1 MMRPADPRLLLLVM
15 LGLAGL
21 LAQPAAAAEW
31 TAEPAAN
38 QFGAG
43 RQRFSYTI
51 NPGSDAKDGVVVVN
65 HDAAPLRLAL
75 RPAAGPMSAW
85 IHPARDDVTV
95 APGDTVEV
103 PFTVT
108 LPEDAAPGDYASDIA
123 GVPIR
128 LRVGGALKPSLAVED
143 IRVDGSVVTYRIRNT
158 GNATLTAHQAVSVS
172 GPFRLWKATAG
183 ELADSP
189 SLLPGA
195 TWKASARVADVT
207 PAVRLTATVTLTPLL
222 TDEAGSISPLGPVMA
237 SGHGWA
243 IPWAVLP
250 ALLVVCA
257 AAAGLAVRL
266 RRRPVRVG

>member
-1 MMRPADPRLLLLVM
+1 LLLVT

-21 LAQPAAAAEW
+21 LAPPAAAAEW

-38 QFGAG
+38 PFGAG

-75 RPAAGPMSAW
+75 RPAAGPMRAW
-85 IHPARDDVTV
+85 VHPARDDVMV
-95 APGDTVEV
+95 AAGDTVEV

-108 LPEDAAPGDYASDIA
+108 LPKDAAPGDYASDIA

-128 LRVGGALKPSLAVED
+128 LRVGGVLKPSLAVED
-143 IRVDGSVVTYRIRNT
+143 IRVDGSVVTDRIRNT
-158 GNATLTAHQAVSVS
+158 GNATLTAHQAVSLS
-172 GPFRLWKATAG
+172 GPFGRWKATAG
-183 ELADSP
+183 KLPDSP
-189 SLLPGA
+189 PLLPGA
-195 TWKASARVADVT
+195 TWKASAPVPDVT

-222 TDEAGSISPLGPVMA
+222 TDEAGSTAPLTPVKA

-243 IPWAVLP
+243 IPWAALP

-266 RRRPVRVG
+266 RRRPARVG